1 MTEGKLGIVVVYG
14 STGEDMAVAATTAS
28 PSRSSLGADVPDL
41 AVGRGQVMGCTRR
54 DAL

>member
-1 MTEGKLGIVVVYG
+1 MVVYEIV
-14 STGEDMAVAATTAS
+14 GEGMAVAATATAS

-41 AVGRGQVMGCTRR
+41 AAGRGQVMGCTRR